1 MAPTVR
7 DRLVRE
13 ALLDGS
19 PGTQT
24 IRGVCPFC
32 VRRGHHTKKKNLS
45 LDRSTGRFFC
55 FKCHT
60 TDLLDGWEITEEY
73 LLKKPPPEIPT
84 FDPPPGWVRI
94 GPAGTPTTLQA
105 RNYLLGRGIA
115 SRAIQ
120 EAKMGVSTE
129 APESREDLDFR
140 NRAIVPILAADEETW
155 LGYVGR
161 DLRKKST
168 MPYLYCRGMMRGKI
182 LYNQKEVFRETD
194 VTPAGRGGDAG
205 HGVPVAGLRG
215 GVGDLGSGPG
225 GASERSEAP
234 CSSRSG
240 RGRLEKGGGPGVD
253 PETVWCA
260 IRPCENA
267 AWERSRR
274 SGSCMAPGG
283 GPSMSSLNRIGWV
296 QDGKRY
302 DGSLPHPIVNGHL
315 LVLGIIVTEAGSIF
329 GFAIVCVRCG
339 LEARDPDFADLRL
352 NYGEACGG

>member
-94 GPAGTPTTLQA
+94 GPQGTPTTLQA

-182 LYNQKEVFRETD
+182 LYNQAQVYVETD
-194 VTPAGRGGDAG
+194 VPLRGVEGTLDTAFLWPDSAAFLGTWGRDQVEILKDLKRPFVSVLDGDAWRKGEALALTLRLFGIRAG
-205 HGVPVAGLRG
+205 HVRLP
-215 GVGDLGSGPG
+215 
-225 GASERSEAP
+225 P
-234 CSSRSG
+234 C
-240 RGRLEKGGGPGVD
+240 L
-253 PETVWCA
+253 
-260 IRPCENA
+260 
-267 AWERSRR
+267 
-274 SGSCMAPGG
+274 
-283 GPSMSSLNRIGWV
+283 
-296 QDGKRY
+296 
-302 DGSLPHPIVNGHL
+302 
-315 LVLGIIVTEAGSIF
+315 
-329 GFAIVCVRCG
+329 
-339 LEARDPDFADLRL
+339 DPDEIPESWMVEEIRRCLP
-352 NYGEACGG
+352 